1 MQTATCRVGNR
12 ERPEWTMDGG
22 VGRLQKCGEATE
34 EKILNVSAHD
44 TPKGGDEARTK
55 NSVEATEDS
64 WRWRWIGK
72 EGESEL
78 LPIDMLSE
86 DRYEIMTDNL
96 VLVRLRKI
104 ELKTSEQQYKHPI

>member
-1 MQTATCRVGNR
+1 M
-12 ERPEWTMDGG
+12 
-22 VGRLQKCGEATE
+22 
-34 EKILNVSAHD
+34 NVSAHD